1 MTNPI
6 AIVLALI
13 ILGMFG
19 LDFMLNAGVGSLF
32 LAKKFMAFTEWLAFW
47 R

>member
-1 MTNPI
+1 MTNRI

-13 ILGMFG
+13 ILAAIAANFVFG
-19 LDFMLNAGVGSLF
+19 WGLHVF
-32 LAKKFMAFTEWLAFW
+32 LGRKFAALTEWLAFW